1 MSFYNGGF
9 PVLELWHYLEWEVQQ
24 VIWLLLL
31 KFRFSEKATKTW
43 NNLPLVLTLLSK
55 NIGFAKTNGRFFQ
68 ILWPSHNVWTLL
80 PWMYKRPKK
89 MFSNKAYKPTVH
101 KAWSVISQ
109 FIGTF
114 IIICCSG
121 WIHMG
126 LISIW
131 ALDKWWVLPR
141 PVWVQN
147 KTETILGERE
157 KDINILGLFTLATPL
172 KGKRKVSFVD
182 TAIIF
187 RFNFSRSNEKY
198 KNQLNFSSLVIWL

>member
-1 MSFYNGGF
+1 MKVWKKSIKSKIKDIF
-9 PVLELWHYLEWEVQQ
+9 
-24 VIWLLLL
+24 I
-31 KFRFSEKATKTW
+31 T
-43 NNLPLVLTLLSK
+43 TLAAQMAQK
-55 NIGFAKTNGRFFQ
+55 VKYMFTN
-68 ILWPSHNVWTLL
+68 V
-80 PWMYKRPKK
+80 
-89 MFSNKAYKPTVH
+89 AYKPTVL

-157 KDINILGLFTLATPL
+157 KDINILGLFTLATTL